1 MKLLIKAGLLT
12 SVVFLLAATGD
23 VSTLGV
29 TLPHAY

>member
-1 MKLLIKAGLLT
+1 MKLFIKMGLLT
-12 SVVFLLAATGD
+12 SAALLVAATGD